1 MKLQEKILY
10 CRKRSGMSQEE
21 LAEKVGVSR
30 QAVSKWE
37 LGDAVPE
44 LDKLVALAR
53 VFGVTTDWLLSEEE
67 PAPEPE
73 TPPRQTQTAAA
84 PSWVDALPGTI
95 GRLARRWGWLAGVYV
110 ALVGLAIAVIGGL
123 ARYIAGRMFSGFQG
137 TMNSIMGNALQ
148 GYDIVYQ
155 TGDMMG
161 QFAANNPVSIMGT
174 AMLVIGLLVMAAGVI
189 LALVLKKKS
198 RDWENRD
205 K

>member
-1 MKLQEKILY
+1 MKLHEKILY

-53 VFGVTTDWLLSEEE
+53 VFGVTTDWLLSEVE

-73 TPPRQTQTAAA
+73 PPSGQTRTAAA

-123 ARYIAGRMFSGFQG
+123 ARYIAGRMFSSFINDPLW
-137 TMNSIMGNALQ
+137 M
-148 GYDIVYQ
+148 D
-155 TGDMMG
+155 MG

-174 AMLVIGLLVMAAGVI
+174 AMLVIGLLVMAAGII

-205 K
+205 R

>member
-1 MKLQEKILY
+1 MEEEGYTADSVVGK
-10 CRKRSGMSQEE
+10 SGLEQSM
-21 LAEKVGVSR
+21 
-30 QAVSKWE
+30 
-37 LGDAVPE
+37 DAV
-44 LDKLVALAR
+44 LQGKNGSKTVYVDNMGR
-53 VFGVTTDWLLSEEE
+53 LLSEEE

-123 ARYIAGRMFSGFQG
+123 ARYIAGRMFSGIQG
-137 TMNSIMGNALQ
+137 TLDTFMGNALQ

-174 AMLVIGLLVMAAGVI
+174 AMLVIGLLVMAAGII